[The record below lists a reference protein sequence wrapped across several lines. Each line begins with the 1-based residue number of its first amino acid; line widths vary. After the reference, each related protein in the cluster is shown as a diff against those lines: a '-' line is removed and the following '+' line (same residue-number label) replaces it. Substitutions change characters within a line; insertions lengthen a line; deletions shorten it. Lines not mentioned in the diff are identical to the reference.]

1 MYMYTYIYMHTP
13 TINTCRSQSAVLV
26 TISLFVCHIVV
37 CIVIGSINST
47 SVWNGVLQLAAC
59 IPATIICY
67 TEEEKDKTNFA
78 TVMAIR
84 FASEVSFCYLWV
96 SFVRC
101 GSLLLQIDLFCGSL
115 LPFVCGLTVKRCVIK
130 TRIIH
135 ADKKVPSFVSIYTN
149 KRYRKQTRC
158 VR

>member
-1 MYMYTYIYMHTP
+1 MYIYIYIYVYIYIYNYIYIYVCIHLYVYICAHTH
-13 TINTCRSQSAVLV
+13 TINMCRTQSAVLV

-84 FASEVSFCYLWV
+84 FASEVSF
-96 SFVRC
+96 SFLCGSFAGC
-101 GSLLLQIDLFCGSL
+101 GSLLLRVNLFSCNL
-115 LPFVCGLTVKRCVIK
+115 YE
-130 TRIIH
+130 
-135 ADKKVPSFVSIYTN
+135 VSH
-149 KRYRKQTRC
+149 
-158 VR
+158 

>member
-1 MYMYTYIYMHTP
+1 MIDWVGRMYVYIHIYIYIYAHTH
-13 TINTCRSQSAVLV
+13 TINIHRTQSAVLL
-26 TISLFVCHIVV
+26 TISLFSCHVVV

-84 FASEVSFCYLWV
+84 FASEVFFLL
-96 SFVRC
+96 FV
-101 GSLLLQIDLFCGSL
+101 GHFG
-115 LPFVCGLTVKRCVIK
+115 
-130 TRIIH
+130 
-135 ADKKVPSFVSIYTN
+135 
-149 KRYRKQTRC
+149 
-158 VR
+158 